1 MSNTGHYC
9 DSTVCACVR
18 LHVCVCVCVC
28 ALLVI
33 TGVAVGEQRADG
45 QQDLGDGEGGT
56 PVVLQ
61 DVQTDHPLAVDVA
74 VVDPGAERH
83 LGNTQVGR
91 DHISYIYI

>member
-1 MSNTGHYC
+1 MTPLCVH
-9 DSTVCACVR
+9 VCACMCA
-18 LHVCVCVCVC
+18 CVCVCVR
-28 ALLVI
+28 ALQVI

-83 LGNTQVGR
+83 LGNTHTHKVIQ
-91 DHISYIYI
+91 